1 MKNYLFS
8 TFKINMKKIINLK
21 IIKAYNFEYFFCSTK
36 ILKIKKIIKY
46 KKKTQLSRSITPT
59 FFIC

>member
-21 IIKAYNFEYFFCSTK
+21 IIKAYNIFLFNKNPQNKKNNK
-36 ILKIKKIIKY
+36 IEKKNSII
-46 KKKTQLSRSITPT
+46 TIHNS
-59 FFIC
+59 

>member
-21 IIKAYNFEYFFCSTK
+21 IIKSYNFEHFCLTK
-36 ILKIKKIIKY
+36 ILKIKKIIKH
-46 KKKTQLSRSITPT
+46 KKKLNYHDP
-59 FFIC
+59 